1 MFNITGIQALDLF
14 IVQSAKNRQKVIAE
28 LANSTTDIYV
38 DDILMRNK
46 LTRADFTDA
55 DWNIISDYMED

>member
-28 LANSTTDIYV
+28 LANNTDDYMDNV
-38 DDILMRNK
+38 LLRNK
-46 LTRADFTDA
+46 LTRADFTDE
-55 DWNIISDYMED
+55 DWDIVSNYMED

>member
-28 LANSTTDIYV
+28 LANSIDMDV
-38 DDILMRNK
+38 ENILLCNK
-46 LTRADFTDA
+46 LTRADFTDS
-55 DWNIISDYMED
+55 DWNIISNYMED

>member
-28 LANSTTDIYV
+28 LANNA
-38 DDILMRNK
+38 DDYMDNVLLRNK
-46 LTRADFTDA
+46 LTRADFTDE
-55 DWNIISDYMED
+55 DWDIISNYMED

>member
-28 LANSTTDIYV
+28 LSNSTEDYM
-38 DDILMRNK
+38 DNILLKNN

-55 DWNIISDYMED
+55 DWNIISNYMED